1 MLLIGMRIWIWW
13 EGEKIANPFWEPT
26 ASQHAMLLKMQI
38 GSMVIRSLIVI
49 VRHWFGLLV
58 IVRHWFGLLVLE
70 LEQTCHVDRVH
81 KPDHI
86 FVLQYTKFLCCA

>member
-1 MLLIGMRIWIWW
+1 MSSVVDSPLSLHFSYAIDRHEDLDLVGGGEARQPLLGTDSI
-13 EGEKIANPFWEPT
+13 T
-26 ASQHAMLLKMQI
+26 ACHALENADRFHGDPVPQRH
-38 GSMVIRSLIVI
+38 RSP
-49 VRHWFGLLV
+49 LV
-58 IVRHWFGLLVLE
+58 E

>member
-58 IVRHWFGLLVLE
+58 LD

-86 FVLQYTKFLCCA
+86 FVLQYTKFLCSA